1 MNINCEKA
9 ADGSPWARGAYAP
22 YFGAMTQSA
31 DPPCDVLCN
40 AAAVRQA
47 SRRVTQLYDDALRP
61 SGLRITQYSVLV
73 AIDRRE
79 QPPTL
84 AELAKAMVI
93 DRSALGHNLRPLE
106 RDGLVALLE
115 GLEDR
120 RERRIVLTW
129 QGKAKLRE
137 ARALWQIA
145 QDRFHEV
152 LGPEE
157 ARALRAVLS
166 GLAHDARLSLA

>member
-1 MNINCEKA
+1 MRHIL
-9 ADGSPWARGAYAP
+9 
-22 YFGAMTQSA
+22 GAMTQSA
-31 DPPCDVLCN
+31 DPCVDIVCN
-40 AAAVRQA
+40 AAAVRKA
-47 SRRVTQLYDDALRP
+47 ARRVTQLYDDVLRP
-61 SGLRITQYSVLV
+61 SGLRLTQYSVLG

-79 QPPTL
+79 TPPTL

-115 GLEDR
+115 GVKDR

-137 ARALWQIA
+137 ARALWELA

-152 LGPEE
+152 VGADQ
-157 ARALRAVLS
+157 ARALRAALNAI
-166 GLAHDARLSLA
+166 AHDERLTLEG

>member
-1 MNINCEKA
+1 
-9 ADGSPWARGAYAP
+9 
-22 YFGAMTQSA
+22 MTQSA
-31 DPPCDVLCN
+31 DPPFDIVCN
-40 AAAVRQA
+40 AAAVRKA
-47 SRRVTQLYDDALRP
+47 ARRVTQFYDDALRP
-61 SGLRITQYSVLV
+61 SGLRLTQYSVLG
-73 AIDRRE
+73 AIDRCE
-79 QPPTL
+79 EAPPTL

-115 GLEDR
+115 GVQDR

-137 ARALWQIA
+137 ARALWRLA

-152 LGPEE
+152 VGAEE
-157 ARALRAVLS
+157 AKSLRVLLNA
-166 GLAHDARLSLA
+166 LAHDERLTFPA